1 VPVGCGMGSAGRVT
15 VQSSGMTKSTTPLDA
30 LEKLQQ
36 TLSQKNPLKT
46 LASPPQMSLPLWP
59 DAVRGIPNAVLRGAL
74 FSVTQRRPMF
84 RKRTLLTTV
93 DGVEIRFKG
102 EAFNQTDLDVC
113 EMLLH
118 LARQQPLG
126 RRVDFTANALLKEL
140 GRGTGKTQHEQLKE
154 EISRLAAGLIEITWP
169 HKDENGRRI
178 AFGGTLVDHYGRDEQ
193 ADGTQKYVVIF
204 RQELLALYE
213 TGYSHIDWD
222 QRQALSTSL
231 AKWLHGFYATHAK
244 PFAYKVETIK
254 SLCGSTVERLG
265 DFRKLLR
272 KALDELEAAGAI
284 KKGSEIT
291 KDDLVVITKVPTL
304 SQQRHIR
311 KRVK

>member
-1 VPVGCGMGSAGRVT
+1 MAKP
-15 VQSSGMTKSTTPLDA
+15 KSTSPLDA
-30 LEKLQQ
+30 LEKLHQ
-36 TLSQKNPLKT
+36 TISRKVPAKVT
-46 LASPPQMSLPLWP
+46 SPSPQMSLPLWP

-93 DGVEIRFKG
+93 DGIEIRFKG
-102 EAFNQTDLDVC
+102 EGFNQTDLDVC

-169 HKDENGRRI
+169 LKDEAGRRI

-193 ADGTQKYVVIF
+193 PDGTQRYVVIF
-204 RQELLALYE
+204 REELLALYE
-213 TGYSHIDWD
+213 TGYSHIDWH
-222 QRQALSTSL
+222 QRQTLTTSL
-231 AKWLHGFYATHAK
+231 AKWLHGFYATHAE

-254 SLCGSTVERLG
+254 SLCGSTVERLS

-272 KALDELEAAGAI
+272 KALDELEACGAI
-284 KKGSEIT
+284 KKGSHIT
-291 KDDLVVITKVPTL
+291 EDDLVMIAKVPTL

-311 KRVK
+311 SRLK

>member
-1 VPVGCGMGSAGRVT
+1 MAKP
-15 VQSSGMTKSTTPLDA
+15 KSTSPLDA

-36 TLSQKNPLKT
+36 SLSRKMPTKKE
-46 LASPPQMSLPLWP
+46 ASPPQMSLPLWP
-59 DAVRGIPNAVLRGAL
+59 EAVRGIPNAVLRGAL

-102 EAFNQTDLDVC
+102 EGFNQTDLDVC

-169 HKDENGRRI
+169 DKDENGRRV

-193 ADGTQKYVVIF
+193 PDGTQRYVVIF
-204 RQELLALYE
+204 REKLLDLYE
-213 TGYSHIDWD
+213 TGYSHIDWH
-222 QRQALSTSL
+222 QRQALGANNL
-231 AKWLHGFYATHAK
+231 AKWLHGFYATHAE
-244 PFAYKVETIK
+244 PLPYKVETIK
-254 SLCGSTVERLG
+254 GLCGSTVERLG

-272 KALDELEAAGAI
+272 KALDELEAIGAI
-284 KKGSEIT
+284 KGYDIT
-291 KDDLVVITKVPTL
+291 DGDLVMVSKVPTL
-304 SQQRHIR
+304 SQQRHLR
-311 KRVK
+311 RRPQ